1 MPEIKATEHIL
12 IIIVAYWKIKKKK
25 KNQSLDQNMV
35 LKIEP
40 FKKLERGGIHGF
52 KVGQG
57 LNWRSKCDDIIIFK
71 SFQLVANKK
80 FNIKLIDIYTL

>member
-1 MPEIKATEHIL
+1 MPEIKATGHIL

-25 KNQSLDQNMV
+25 KSLDQNMV

-40 FKKLERGGIHGF
+40 LKELERGGIHGF

-57 LNWRSKCDDIIIFK
+57 FNWRSKCDDIINF
-71 SFQLVANKK
+71 F
-80 FNIKLIDIYTL
+80 